1 MSNLIS
7 GLIIGSAVGGAIG
20 YFFKRNSVNRD
31 NANALSNE
39 LYEVNIEVEKY
50 RKRYKETEREVEDLQ
65 YENSRLRKKLDN
77 KGDSNIDLEGD
88 LEIATEKAKQLE
100 VQNNYLLSEL
110 KEYKAANEVQEIEIA
125 RLKDK

>member
-1 MSNLIS
+1 MSNFFG
-7 GLIIGSAVGGAIG
+7 GLIIGTAVGAAIG
-20 YFFKRNSVNRD
+20 YFFKRNSVNNSKAITLR
-31 NANALSNE
+31 NE

-65 YENSRLRKKLDN
+65 DENSRLRKKLDN

-88 LEIATEKAKQLE
+88 LEIATDKAKQLE
-100 VQNNYLLSEL
+100 VQNNHLLSEL
-110 KEYKAANEVQEIEIA
+110 KEYKAASEVYEIEIA